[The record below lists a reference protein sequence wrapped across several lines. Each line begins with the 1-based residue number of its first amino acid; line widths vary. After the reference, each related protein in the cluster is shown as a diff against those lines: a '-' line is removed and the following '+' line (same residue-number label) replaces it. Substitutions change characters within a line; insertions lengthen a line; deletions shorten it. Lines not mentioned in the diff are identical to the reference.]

1 VSKDPKKIVS
11 EIVKLVGK
19 SRAEK
24 LLIMADASTSVAG
37 KLVRGRYPNE
47 VGDLLAGAI
56 RRAREMAE
64 AEKAS

>member
-1 VSKDPKKIVS
+1 MSKDPKEIVS

-24 LLIMADASTSVAG
+24 LLIRADASPSVAG
-37 KLVRGRYPNE
+37 KLTRGTYESE